1 MPVRRFKNGNRN
13 LNRNFAFVNG
23 IGNAANGNGNFNGDG
38 NRGNRGNRGNL
49 DGNNNN
55 QNNRRQSAAVPKA
68 AEVTVRR
75 VFPESWLWSDFTTSM

>member
-13 LNRNFAFVNG
+13 LNRNFAFANG
-23 IGNAANGNGNFNGDG
+23 IGNAAYGNGNFNGG
-38 NRGNRGNRGNL
+38 GNRGNRGNL
-49 DGNNNN
+49 DGNSNN
-55 QNNRRQSAAVPKA
+55 QNIRRQSTAVPKA